1 MYAHT
6 MYSRAMYA
14 NFRYSLRLLLLA
26 ALLAVFPL
34 TVEAQTVRVQN
45 DATVYVRNDASW
57 DLQDGT
63 MEFGSSGEA
72 ARLDEQGSARVANG
86 QLTAT
91 RTLNS
96 PSGGA
101 DPAGLGLEITTSE
114 NLGDVAVTRG
124 HTAQTSDGNAGIERY
139 YDASPSQNNS
149 GLNAELTFAY
159 NDAELN
165 GISESDLEFFKSE
178 DKGSSWSGEGSDSRN
193 TSANTVTLKGIESLS
208 RWTLGSQSQ
217 PLPVELAAFEA
228 SLTEGGAA
236 RLSWKTLS
244 EEGNAR
250 FVVERRTEAQQER
263 AGAWEQVT
271 TVESQAPGGTSTEA
285 LSYSFTDQA
294 LPFEAQRLTYR
305 LRQVDV
311 DGSATVL
318 AEQAVEVGGPEQFA
332 LHGSFPNP
340 FQEQTTIRYELPE
353 EREVT
358 IAVHDARGR
367 KVRTLLRGEAQ
378 RGRQETTFAAEGL
391 ASGVYF
397 VRMQAGDYRETRKL
411 VLVR

>member
-1 MYAHT
+1 

-14 NFRYSLRLLLLA
+14 PAMYSDFRYSLRLLLLA

-45 DATVYVRNDASW
+45 DATVRVQNDASW
-57 DLQDGT
+57 DLKGGT
-63 MEFGSSGEA
+63 MDFGPSGAA
-72 ARLDEQGSARVANG
+72 ARLDEQGSARVAG
-86 QLTAT
+86 GRLTAT
-91 RTLNS
+91 RSLDS
-96 PSGGA
+96 PNGA
-101 DPAGLGLEITTSE
+101 DPGGLGLEISTSK
-114 NLGDVAVTRG
+114 NLGDVDVTRG
-124 HTAQTSDGNAGIERY
+124 HTAQTDNNNASIERY
-139 YDASPSQNNS
+139 YDVIPSQNNS
-149 GLNAELTFAY
+149 GLNAELTLTY
-159 NDAELN
+159 KDAELN
-165 GISESDLEFFKSE
+165 NLSESDLEFFKSE
-178 DKGSSWSGEGSDSRN
+178 DGGASWSEEGYDSRDDA
-193 TSANTVTLKGIESLS
+193 ANTVTLGGIESLS
-208 RWTLGSQSQ
+208 QWTLGSESQ

-250 FVVERRTEAQQER
+250 FVVERRTEARQER
-263 AGAWEQVT
+263 AGAWEQIT

-305 LRQVDV
+305 LVQHDI

-340 FQEQTTIRYELPE
+340 FQGQTTIRYELPE

-358 IAVHDARGR
+358 IAVYDARGR

-378 RGRQETTFAAEGL
+378 RGRQETTFAAEAL

-397 VRMQAGDYRETRKL
+397 VRMRAGDFSATRKV

>member
-1 MYAHT
+1 MYAHA
-6 MYSRAMYA
+6 MHSRAMYA
-14 NFRYSLRLLLLA
+14 DFRYSLRLLLLA

-45 DATVYVRNDASW
+45 DATVRAQNDGSW
-57 DLQDGT
+57 DLQGGT
-63 MEFGSSGEA
+63 MDFGSSGEA
-72 ARLDEQGSARVANG
+72 ARLDEQGSARVAGG

-91 RTLNS
+91 RALNS
-96 PSGGA
+96 PSSA
-101 DPAGLGLEITTSE
+101 DPAGLGLQITTSE
-114 NLGDVAVTRG
+114 NLGDVDVTRG

-139 YDASPSQNNS
+139 YDVIPAQNNS

-159 NDAELN
+159 NEAERN

-178 DKGSSWSGEGSDSRN
+178 DGGSSWSEEGFDSRSG
-193 TSANTVTLKGIESLS
+193 SANTVTLGGIESLS
-208 RWTLGSQSQ
+208 RWTLGSESQ

-244 EEGNAR
+244 EDGNAR

-305 LRQVDV
+305 LVQHDI

-318 AEQAVEVGGPEQFA
+318 AERAVEVGSPEQFA

-340 FQEQTTIRYELPE
+340 FQERTTIRYELPE

-378 RGRQETTFAAEGL
+378 RGRQETTFAAEAL

>member
-1 MYAHT
+1 
-6 MYSRAMYA
+6 MYSG
-14 NFRYSLRLLLLA
+14 FRYSLRLLLLA

-34 TVEAQTVRVQN
+34 TVEAQTVDVRNDATVLVQN
-45 DATVYVRNDASW
+45 DAFW
-57 DLQDGT
+57 DLQGGT
-63 MEFGSSGEA
+63 MNFGSSGEA
-72 ARLDEQGSARVANG
+72 ARLDERGSARVANG

-91 RTLNS
+91 RALNS
-96 PSGGA
+96 PSSE
-101 DPAGLGLEITTSE
+101 DPAGLGLQITTSE
-114 NLGDVAVTRG
+114 NLGDVDVTRG
-124 HTAQTSDGNAGIERY
+124 HTAQTGNGNEGIERY
-139 YDASPSQNNS
+139 YDVGASQNNS
-149 GLNAELTFAY
+149 GLNAELTLAY

-165 GISESDLEFFKSE
+165 SLQESKLEFFKSE
-178 DKGSSWSGEGSDSRN
+178 DGGTSWSEEGFDSRDG
-193 TSANTVTLKGIESLS
+193 SANTVTLKGIESLS
-208 RWTLGSQSQ
+208 RWTLGSESQ

-228 SLTEGGAA
+228 SLTEGGAV

-244 EEGNAR
+244 EDGNAR
-250 FVVERRTEAQQER
+250 FVVERRTEARQER
-263 AGAWEQVT
+263 AGAWERVT

-285 LSYSFTDQA
+285 LGYSFTDRA

-318 AEQAVEVGGPEQFA
+318 AERAVEVGGPERFA

-340 FQEQTTIRYELPE
+340 FQERTTIRYELPE

>member
-1 MYAHT
+1 MGHAPEKPVHHHLCLAGVPRPQAT
-6 MYSRAMYA
+6 KRLVERQQRGAPILDGDFPLPEGEVRRRPAPLFDLLVAKVVHQDLSHRPGGEGLKVGLILPGD
-14 NFRYSLRLLLLA
+14 LRLVDELQVGTDTYA
-26 ALLAVFPL
+26 ASDYSTSTSGPDPK
-34 TVEAQTVRVQN
+34 TVTFTPQASVTRDDDVI
-45 DATVYVRNDASW
+45 ATATD
-57 DLQDGT
+57 
-63 MEFGSSGEA
+63 
-72 ARLDEQGSARVANG
+72 ANG
-86 QLTAT
+86 
-91 RTLNS
+91 N
-96 PSGGA
+96 
-101 DPAGLGLEITTSE
+101 TSE
-114 NLGDVAVTRG
+114 F
-124 HTAQTSDGNAGIERY
+124 
-139 YDASPSQNNS
+139 S
-149 GLNAELTFAY
+149 GM
-159 NDAELN
+159 
-165 GISESDLEFFKSE
+165 
-178 DKGSSWSGEGSDSRN
+178 
-193 TSANTVTLKGIESLS
+193 
-208 RWTLGSQSQ
+208 SQ

-263 AGAWEQVT
+263 AGAWEQIT

-285 LSYSFTDQA
+285 LSYSFTDRA

-305 LRQVDV
+305 LVQHDI

-318 AEQAVEVGGPEQFA
+318 AEQAVEVGGPERFA

-340 FQEQTTIRYELPE
+340 FQGQTTIRYELPE

-358 IAVHDARGR
+358 VAVYDARGR

-378 RGRQETTFAAEGL
+378 SGRQETTFAAEGL

-397 VRMQAGDYRETRKL
+397 VRMRAGDFSATRKV